1 MPRYFTFV
9 PVINRKTKWFCV
21 GAGEQLDA
29 AVFARI
35 TSRVFSCSSRRG
47 HATSCFSGGRITVSS
62 FEVRFPF
69 FTTKVRSSYALSF
82 QISFPFFSVI
92 LEAFLSARQSLYL
105 CLRVE
110 TLPFALKNKEPERH
124 VYFFLKRIT
133 RTSRDVLSF
142 YFLLSFYL
150 FPLLC

>member
-1 MPRYFTFV
+1 M
-9 PVINRKTKWFCV
+9 
-21 GAGEQLDA
+21 
-29 AVFARI
+29 
-35 TSRVFSCSSRRG
+35 
-47 HATSCFSGGRITVSS
+47 SS

-82 QISFPFFSVI
+82 QISFLFFSVI
-92 LEAFLSARQSLYL
+92 LEAFRSARQSLYL

-142 YFLLSFYL
+142 YFLLFFYL
-150 FPLLC
+150 FPRFVSLLGCASYFAVYMLVKECDAKNINLEECRTQDFL